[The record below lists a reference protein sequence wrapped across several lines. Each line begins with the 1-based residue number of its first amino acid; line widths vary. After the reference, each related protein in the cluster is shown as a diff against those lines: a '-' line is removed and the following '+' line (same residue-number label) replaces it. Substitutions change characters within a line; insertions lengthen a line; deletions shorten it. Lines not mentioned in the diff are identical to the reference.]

1 MGRRA
6 ANRLTAIVTPR
17 GSAPS
22 AAPPPI
28 GGLFMM
34 TKPERS
40 RCSTVRVVTAR
51 RWLLLIYRWS
61 LLMCEAPSNDSQQLR
76 AWPLAWGRT
85 VAGRSGRSETSL
97 PKPYDGRSRLLS
109 TVARVQN
116 NVRLLWP
123 AGRGLALLA
132 VNWATATPRRIC
144 VGAALSAL
152 LIGLGA
158 NAILKRVE
166 RYPPPPS
173 AEANQQAA
181 PAAAKVPTAAAR
193 PASAALVIGKE
204 EAPIPALT
212 AAPAAANAS
221 RPNSTEAAPAGLAV
235 QAPAAKAAVPDAL
248 AEKHAARSKFAR
260 TPSPIQTRAGDSG
273 ELQSAARARDP
284 IGDLLRGKHSGGLP
298 TPRQD

>member
-1 MGRRA
+1 MGAGREP
-6 ANRLTAIVTPR
+6 TAPAMVI
-17 GSAPS
+17 
-22 AAPPPI
+22 I
-28 GGLFMM
+28 D
-34 TKPERS
+34 
-40 RCSTVRVVTAR
+40 
-51 RWLLLIYRWS
+51 LLLVAIDVRGT
-61 LLMCEAPSNDSQQLR
+61 LEQLVTITKAGATR

-97 PKPYDGRSRLLS
+97 PKLYHGRWRLLS

-116 NVRLLWP
+116 NVRLLLP
-123 AGRGLALLA
+123 AGRGLALLV
-132 VNWATATPRRIC
+132 VNWATATPRQIC

-166 RYPPPPS
+166 RHPPPSS

-181 PAAAKVPTAAAR
+181 PAAAKVPTAAETVADPW
-193 PASAALVIGKE
+193 PASAALATGKE
-204 EAPIPALT
+204 EAPGPALT
-212 AAPAAANAS
+212 AAPAAENAS

-235 QAPAAKAAVPDAL
+235 PAPAAKAVPDAL
-248 AEKHAARSKFAR
+248 AEKHAAHSKFAR

-284 IGDLLRGKHSGGLP
+284 IGDLLRGKHSGSGLP